1 MQVFWQGDEGDFVA
15 RAVEQD
21 KRVHVL
27 QIDAL
32 EAVAGNVND
41 FQPILLEVGETDLVE
56 LVVIQVQFGQIRQ
69 FVEDGSWEGSEE
81 VAGKVEH
88 RYEVELECRVD
99 DLLQVLNRSLLHV
112 QLNQRRVITAFLFFL
127 PVFQSRLPITRL
139 LVGLRLQFGQRKL
152 VATGF
157 IVIGNCFSGP
167 VDGRGVDGAG
177 HSAVVPDHLNNNEWM
192 A

>member
-1 MQVFWQGDEGDFVA
+1 MQVFWQGEEGNFVA

-27 QIDAL
+27 QIDAF

-56 LVVIQVQFGQIRQ
+56 FVVIQVQFGQIRQ

-127 PVFQSRLPITRL
+127 PVFQSRLSIVRL
-139 LVGLRLQFGQRKL
+139 LVGLRLQF
-152 VATGF
+152 
-157 IVIGNCFSGP
+157 
-167 VDGRGVDGAG
+167 
-177 HSAVVPDHLNNNEWM
+177 
-192 A
+192 